1 MTKLSEHQPDGG
13 KAQTG
18 ARLAI
23 AVVEVFGES
32 ATASEPSDGSLDAP
46 ALGHADK
53 SLGLLA
59 ALDDFDSHA
68 RVFFT
73 RRRNAGP

>member
-1 MTKLSEHQPDGG
+1 MTKLSEHEPDGG
-13 KAQTG
+13 KAQEG

-23 AVVEVFGES
+23 EICEVFGES
-32 ATASEPSDGSLDAP
+32 APASGPSDGSLDDP
-46 ALGHADK
+46 AFGHDDK
-53 SLGLLA
+53 SLGLIA

-68 RVFFT
+68 RVFFN